1 MMLRVQE
8 VTVTTYEFEL
18 TAEWIAELNGIF
30 DDPAD
35 YYPAD
40 PADWTEADIARYEAE
55 DLVDDFNPYYAQQVS
70 DSTTVRLC
78 R

>member
-8 VTVTTYEFEL
+8 VAVTTYEFEL
-18 TAEWIAELNGIF
+18 TAEWIAQLNEMF

-40 PADWTEADIARYEAE
+40 PADWTEADVARYEAE
-55 DLVDDFNPYYAQQVS
+55 DLVDDFDPHYARRVS
-70 DSTTVRLC
+70 ESDTVRLC